1 MADKKISA
9 LADGGSFAAGD
20 LIPIVRGGDNY
31 RLAVPS
37 SLIPWTFDVDLGGT
51 ADAAIA
57 AAVNTFYVR
66 NIAGFT
72 ADRTLTLPAT
82 AAVGDRVGL
91 CVPTGDS
98 AFELLLTA
106 NTGDTL
112 NGIAGGTEW
121 SRLFIDNEF
130 VIMRCVVANATWVV
144 EYDGRIAQK
153 CDLLLTTSA
162 DGEAADTFVRPTQCS
177 TAGVWT
183 AAPDAGAIAAA
194 TSDRINIRRGN
205 PFLVYATARSKDTAA
220 DGKYYN
226 FALFK
231 NVAETLVLLGHTQM
245 GALGNPLAANTK
257 LITFATDDYVVFK
270 FRSQDGGV
278 GALLNQT
285 WFGLVEQL

>member
-1 MADKKISA
+1 MGVAHVT
-9 LADGGSFAAGD
+9 LADGSFTPQGKTEWERAHS
-20 LIPIVRGGDNY
+20 VTGG
-31 RLAVPS
+31 LAV
-37 SLIPWTFDVDLGGT
+37 FDDLTTG
-51 ADAAIA
+51 ADADTTMASRKS
-57 AAVNTFYVR
+57 YVVDMT
-66 NIAGFT
+66 AWAT
-72 ADRTLTLPAT
+72 ADRSYTLPTDAV
-82 AAVGDRVGL
+82 VGDRVSVSVLAGNA
-91 CVPTGDS
+91 S
-98 AFELLLTA
+98 FELILK
-106 NTGDTL
+106 TGAGQTCAL
-112 NGIAGGTEW
+112 AGATIAGSTEIT
-121 SRLFIDNEF
+121 RLFIAGESMVF
-130 VIMRCVVANATWVV
+130 RYVATDKWMV